1 MPSFDADAKPLLI
14 GSLPLEDHGQAVAEV
29 LRHTLAI
36 PSWPQLPVYPQ
47 EGMVVQFLPGF
58 PGVKQADGKVFI
70 DTDSDQ
76 FEAELLS
83 FYESYL
89 AASEDPTAEAAACFA
104 LNPEVS
110 KGFFELLKQL
120 KSGPAPLTAVKGQIT
135 GPFTFATG
143 LTDQD
148 GRAVFYNDQLR
159 DAAVKLLALKARWQV
174 AQLKQFQVPVIVFLD
189 EPALAGF
196 GSSEFISV
204 SKEEVSAC
212 LREVAEAVTAEGAL
226 VGIHVCANT
235 DWSVAFEAGFNIV
248 NFDAH
253 GYFDKF
259 VLYEDQLKG
268 FLQNGG
274 ILAWGIV
281 PTLDA
286 EAVEAETSDSLTE
299 SWLKKARIIEGLGF
313 DAQLIRRQSLI
324 TPSCGMGS
332 LSLDL
337 ARKVLSLT
345 ENVSDR
351 IRNSYGQ

>member
-1 MPSFDADAKPLLI
+1 MPNFDADAKPLLI
-14 GSLPLEDHGQAVAEV
+14 GSLPLKDHGQAVAEV
-29 LRHTLAI
+29 LRHTPAI

-58 PGVKQADGKVFI
+58 PGAKQAHGKNFI

-89 AASEDPTAEAAACFA
+89 AASEDPEAEAAACFA
-104 LNPEVS
+104 LDPEVS
-110 KGFFELLKQL
+110 KGFFELLTQL
-120 KSGPAPLTAVKGQIT
+120 ENTPAPLTAVKCQIT

-143 LTDQD
+143 LADQD
-148 GRAVFYNDQLR
+148 GRAIFYNDQLR
-159 DAAVKLLALKARWQV
+159 DVAVKLLALKARWQV
-174 AQLKQFQVPVIVFLD
+174 AQLKQFQVPVILFFD

-196 GSSEFISV
+196 GSSEFISI

-226 VGIHVCANT
+226 AGIHVCANT
-235 DWSVAFEAGFNIV
+235 DWSVAFEAGFNII
-248 NFDAH
+248 NFDAY

-259 VLYEDQLKG
+259 VLYQDQLKD

-286 EAVEAETSDSLTE
+286 DAIENETSDALFE
-299 SWLKKARIIEGLGF
+299 NWRAKARIIEEMGF
-313 DAQLIRRQSLI
+313 EPALIRRQSLI

-332 LSLDL
+332 LTLDL
-337 ARKVLSLT
+337 ARKVLNLT
-345 ENVSDR
+345 QNVSDR
-351 IRNSYGQ
+351 IRNFYDK